1 MKFYQ
6 IFSLAI
12 IATFY
17 IAYFLKALVLTLK
30 GIKVN
35 QMGFGDKSGKT
46 KIIEQV
52 LKSVTFFIV
61 PIQLGSAFL
70 LLPLQTESPNY
81 LQNIG
86 MAISICGTICFI
98 AAMLTMGKS
107 WRAGIAA
114 GESTNFIKH
123 GIYRISR
130 NPAFLGFDLFYIG
143 ILLILP
149 GIIHAIAICFVVTMF
164 HLQILEEEKSLI
176 GKFGDEYRKYKSE
189 TKRYFLFF

>member
-1 MKFYQ
+1 
-6 IFSLAI
+6 
-12 IATFY
+12 
-17 IAYFLKALVLTLK
+17 
-30 GIKVN
+30 
-35 QMGFGDKSGKT
+35 
-46 KIIEQV
+46 
-52 LKSVTFFIV
+52 
-61 PIQLGSAFL
+61 
-70 LLPLQTESPNY
+70 
-81 LQNIG
+81 
-86 MAISICGTICFI
+86 
-98 AAMLTMGKS
+98 MLTMGKS

-130 NPAFLGFDLFYIG
+130 NPAFLGFDLFYVG

-176 GKFGDEYRKYKSE
+176 EKFGDEYRKYKSE

>member
-130 NPAFLGFDLFYIG
+130 NPAF
-143 ILLILP
+143 
-149 GIIHAIAICFVVTMF
+149 
-164 HLQILEEEKSLI
+164 
-176 GKFGDEYRKYKSE
+176 
-189 TKRYFLFF
+189 